1 MPTIIMDSCSY
12 TRMGLTDYMSLKG
25 MKKKNIFSVT
35 DIEQLQLK
43 CHQIKPGVV
52 FLNEDCFIHE
62 PDASERIRHVIM
74 QHPET
79 LFFIFMAITNI
90 HFEEYLYVRK
100 NLIITSKSIKSST
113 LDTLLHS
120 YFQKRNVAT
129 PRLASAAHDVHPL
142 TLSQTESNMLKMWM
156 SGHDTIRISEEMK
169 IKAKTVSSHK
179 GNIKRKIKTHN
190 KQVIYHVVRLTD
202 NVTSGIYVNVRQA

>member
-1 MPTIIMDSCSY
+1 MPTIIMDSCNY
-12 TRMGLTDYMSLKG
+12 TRLGLSDYMSCKG
-25 MKKKNIFSVT
+25 VKKKNIFSVS
-35 DIEQLQLK
+35 DIEQLQQRCEQLK
-43 CHQIKPGVV
+43 LGVV
-52 FLNEDCFIHE
+52 FINEECFIHE
-62 PDASERIRHVIM
+62 SDSSDRIRNIIM

-79 LFFIFMAITNI
+79 LFFIFMAISNI

-100 NLIITSKSIKSST
+100 NLIITSKSIKTTT
-113 LDTLLHS
+113 LDSLLS
-120 YFQKRNVAT
+120 TYLQKKLN
-129 PRLASAAHDVHPL
+129 ASTRISSGLDVHPL

-156 SGHDTIRISEEMK
+156 SGHDTIQISDKMQ

-202 NVTSGIYVNVRQA
+202 NVTSGIYVNVR